1 MEKID
6 WYTPE
11 NTNGMTIEAVL
22 EAVIDRIK
30 FYNEK
35 VPCRENSLAITNAEQ
50 ALMWLERRTKDRIAR
65 GVEGTMNK

>member
-1 MEKID
+1 MDKIN

-11 NTNGMTIEAVL
+11 TQDGLTVEEVL
-22 EAVIDRIK
+22 EAAIERIK
-30 FYNEK
+30 YYNEQ

-65 GVEGTMNK
+65 GVEGTMEK